1 MAAMREL
8 ALDDLQLFARIA
20 ALGTLSAVARER
32 DVPVSQVSR
41 QLARIERACGARL
54 LHRGTHGLALT
65 DEGALFLEH
74 CRRIGAEVE
83 ELEGAFA
90 SRTGAV
96 GGTVRMAVSPVM
108 ALHQIVPGLAG
119 LQARHPGLSI
129 DLQVDDRMVDM
140 AREGID
146 IAIRTGEPQTDTV
159 VARRLGDHTRYLYAA
174 PAYLRERGTPTH
186 PDELA
191 CHSLITSSAAPHL
204 NHWHFVIDGQP
215 CERAVTGR
223 WRSSSTGMMVAMA
236 LAGLG
241 IARIND
247 LIAAPLV
254 AAGQL
259 VPVLDGFVDARRN
272 PIYAVMLPQRHRL
285 PRIRACLDYWAEWF
299 AQYRDTARTPA
310 AP

>member
-1 MAAMREL
+1 MRDL
-8 ALDDLQLFARIA
+8 AFDDLLLFVRIA
-20 ALGTLSAVARER
+20 ALGTLSAAARER

-41 QLARIERACGARL
+41 QLGRIERACGARL

-90 SRTGAV
+90 SQTGVV
-96 GGTVRMAVSPVM
+96 GGTVRIAVSPVM
-108 ALHQIVPGLAG
+108 ALHQIVPELAG
-119 LQARHPGLSI
+119 LHARHPGLSV

-159 VARRLGDHTRYLYAA
+159 VVRRLGDHTRHLFAA
-174 PAYLRERGTPTH
+174 PVYLREHGTPMH
-186 PDELA
+186 PDDLA
-191 CHSLITSSAAPHL
+191 DHSLITSSVAPHL
-204 NHWHFVIDGQP
+204 NHWFFVIDGHP

-247 LIAAPLV
+247 LVAAPLV

-259 VPVLDGFVDARRN
+259 VPVLRGFVDPRRN
-272 PIYAVMLPQRHRL
+272 PIYAVMLPQRQRL
-285 PRIRACLDYWAEWF
+285 PRIRACLDYWADWF
-299 AQYRDTARTPA
+299 EQYRDAGRPTPER
-310 AP
+310 